1 MLLELR
7 EWYKL
12 THSISPLASALDM
25 TEIME
30 AYWHLASKRYIDNCC
45 TAADSH
51 LLNNLP
57 PLIQDKMY
65 ELLRDDEQLKV

>member
-1 MLLELR
+1 
-7 EWYKL
+7 
-12 THSISPLASALDM
+12 M

-51 LLNNLP
+51 LLSNLP